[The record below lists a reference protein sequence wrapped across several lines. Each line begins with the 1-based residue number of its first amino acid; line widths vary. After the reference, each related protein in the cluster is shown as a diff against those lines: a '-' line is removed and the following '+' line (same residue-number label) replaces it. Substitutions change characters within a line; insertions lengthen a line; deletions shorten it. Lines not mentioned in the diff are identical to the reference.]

1 MFQSWRRAVWCGH
14 SRVVCFYPVECSCSR
29 AVCSIL
35 VTLSLD
41 ESHAMVI
48 VYRLS
53 FIVWVRTMIL
63 YAHVAETF
71 VLMM

>member
-1 MFQSWRRAVWCGH
+1 M
-14 SRVVCFYPVECSCSR
+14 
-29 AVCSIL
+29 CSIL
-35 VTLSLD
+35 VILSLD